1 MSQSHYL
8 SLKKL
13 KAESHQKNKTK
24 NDKSWVIEMHKFKRK
39 FGHLESC
46 NNKYKLLFVI
56 LCWYISLEWVL
67 IPKQKSRLPKS
78 SHFLPEWQLFWDEY
92 INVWATDLFLS
103 PVWLTL
109 LHQPSAPSLPLQ
121 PPPIYLQPWCPP
133 QSAVCPTKL
142 SPAVSHTSTLSPGG
156 GETEQEG
163 KWETMVTSGWTSDRP
178 SYILIHYNTCLVWK

>member
-109 LHQPSAPSLPLQ
+109 LHQPSAPSLPLHPHPFTFSLGALPRAQ
-121 PPPIYLQPWCPP
+121 C
-133 QSAVCPTKL
+133 V
-142 SPAVSHTSTLSPGG
+142 
-156 GETEQEG
+156 
-163 KWETMVTSGWTSDRP
+163 RP
-178 SYILIHYNTCLVWK
+178 SCLQLSVTHQLSALEGGKQSRKKNGKPWLLVDGHLTGLHIY